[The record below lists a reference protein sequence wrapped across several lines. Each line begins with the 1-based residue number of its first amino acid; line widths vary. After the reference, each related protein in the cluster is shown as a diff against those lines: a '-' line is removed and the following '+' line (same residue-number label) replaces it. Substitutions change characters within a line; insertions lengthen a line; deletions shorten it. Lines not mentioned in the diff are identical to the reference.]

1 MLTNLHWFEIRSTRN
16 EKNSFR
22 LHTGKAK
29 ILLIDALFNYHTSAL
44 FLFFLLVTQMI
55 FVRLRSLDHF
65 YEKLHRAMKLKSGDA
80 HEVVR
85 PNSFIYHSAQ
95 LLRL

>member
-29 ILLIDALFNYHTSAL
+29 NLLIDALFNYHTSAL
-44 FLFFLLVTQMI
+44 FQFFFVIQML
-55 FVRLRSLDHF
+55 FVRLRILDHF
-65 YEKLHRAMKLKSGDA
+65 YEKVHRAMKLKFRDA
-80 HEVVR
+80 QEMVR
-85 PNSFIYHSAQ
+85 PNSFRYHSAQ
-95 LLRL
+95 LM